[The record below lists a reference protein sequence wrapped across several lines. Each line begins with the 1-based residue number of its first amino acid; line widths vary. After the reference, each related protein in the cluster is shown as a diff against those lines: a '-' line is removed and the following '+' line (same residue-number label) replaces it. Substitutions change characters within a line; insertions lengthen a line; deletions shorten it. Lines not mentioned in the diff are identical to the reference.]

1 MLLNRSFHSPRSLIT
16 GDAPYVGV
24 LDLPSR
30 GIHRPPMRLFFPAS
44 IADSETPKKA
54 NYFVGNRIRYVLEGL
69 SHIGFARHHTKIFR
83 FVVRP
88 FIWMLSLFLPP
99 RYLKIPETALVTK
112 NAPAKYLPPSALK
125 LNKVGKTKQRL
136 VIFSHGLT
144 GTGEE
149 NSIFCTSLAKKG
161 YVVASLHHRD
171 GSSSRVP
178 MPDGSCKFYEHF
190 PSGEDYNPQDRLD
203 QVKVRSSEMLDGC
216 DWLLSLSSDKNT
228 SDSEHELQEQY
239 PVLKEICN
247 NLDQRSIIAS
257 GFSYGA
263 ATSALAATMRPKQ
276 FQCAVLLD
284 GWFQIGVA
292 SKNLDIDFPPDAFKT
307 ETNKG
312 FDIPS
317 LFINSAAFERW
328 TKGYDA
334 TSRLANQI
342 SDNGSEMHV
351 IPDTMHQNF
360 IDFTFWMPK
369 RILKKFPKY
378 FGMGNADPYK
388 VHESI
393 MNWTFQFL
401 DKHFQ
406 DY

>member
-1 MLLNRSFHSPRSLIT
+1 MLLQRSFHSPHGLIT

-30 GIHRPPMRLFFPAS
+30 GTHRPPIRLFFPAS
-44 IADSETPKKA
+44 VPDSETPKKA

-69 SHIGFARHHTKIFR
+69 SHIGFARHHTKLFR

-99 RYLKIPETALVTK
+99 RYLKIPETAVVTK
-112 NAPAKYLPPSALK
+112 NSSVQYLPPSALK
-125 LNKVGKTKQRL
+125 LNKTANTKQRL

-149 NSIFCTSLAKKG
+149 NSIFCTALAKKG

-190 PSGEDYNPQDRLD
+190 PSGEDYDPQNRLD
-203 QVKVRSSEMLDGC
+203 QVKARSSEMLDAC
-216 DWLLSLSSDKNT
+216 DWLLNMGSTEMDET
-228 SDSEHELQEQY
+228 EHELQQY
-239 PVLKEICN
+239 HTLKEIYN
-247 NLDQRSIIAS
+247 NLDERNIIVS

-284 GWFQIGVA
+284 GWFQIGVT
-292 SKNLDIDFPPDAFKT
+292 SKNLDIDFPPDAFTT

-328 TKGYDA
+328 AKGYDA
-334 TSRLANQI
+334 TSRLAKQI

-360 IDFTFWMPK
+360 IDLTFWMPK
-369 RILKKFPKY
+369 WILKKFTKY

-393 MNWTFQFL
+393 MNWTL
-401 DKHFQ
+401 DFIDKNFRDH
-406 DY
+406 